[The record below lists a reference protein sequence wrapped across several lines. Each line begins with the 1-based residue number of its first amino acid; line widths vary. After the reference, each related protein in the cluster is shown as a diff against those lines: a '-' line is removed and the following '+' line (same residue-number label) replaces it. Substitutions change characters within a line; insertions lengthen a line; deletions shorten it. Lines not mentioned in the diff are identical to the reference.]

1 MLPSLAPP
9 VRVQRPFRRADVGI
23 LSPYPSTLGGVATF
37 SVNLSEAL
45 TAHGS
50 GVSVVRVA
58 DGSPSAGGIVGELV
72 NDSAQSIGMCV
83 DLLSR
88 NDVAVIQYD
97 YGIYGGVDGNDVVDI
112 IGGLRVPSIVV
123 VHTVLKTPT
132 PHEHSILTWIAATAD
147 QVVVMCEAAK
157 QRLCAVYG
165 VDRRKVTTIPH
176 GATVPTEPPLK
187 RPSRPTILTWG
198 LLSPGK
204 GIERVIEAMSSLKHL
219 PGRPRYLVVG
229 PTHPKVLAADGEA
242 YRDALTEQ
250 VRRSGVADSVLLDPR
265 YYTGPM
271 LTALIQSA
279 AVVVL
284 PYDSTDQVTSGALA
298 DAIACGRPVVAT
310 AFPHAVELLC
320 NGAGALVDH
329 DDPEALVTALRTILR
344 QPRHAG
350 SMAAEARRLAP
361 DMAWPAVA
369 DAYLRLAQRLIAER
383 PTAV

>member
-9 VRVQRPFRRADVGI
+9 VRVQRPFRGADVGI
-23 LSPYPSTLGGVATF
+23 LGPYPPTLGGLATF

-45 TAHGS
+45 SAHGS

-83 DLLSR
+83 DLLNR

-97 YGIYGGVDGNDVVDI
+97 NGIYGGVDGNDVVDI

-123 VHTVLKTPT
+123 AHSVLKTPT
-132 PHEHSILTWIAATAD
+132 PHEHSILAWIAATAD
-147 QVVVMCEAAK
+147 QVVVMSEAAK
-157 QRLCAVYG
+157 LRLCAVYG
-165 VDRRKVTTIPH
+165 VDRRKLTTIPH

-229 PTHPKVLAADGEA
+229 PTHPKVLADDGEA

-250 VRRSGVADSVLLDPR
+250 ARRSGVADSVLLDPR
-265 YYTGPM
+265 YFTGPM

-329 DDPEALVTALRTILR
+329 SDPEALVTALRTILR

-383 PTAV
+383 PAAV